1 MKMIEDNGIMFSVI
15 TVCFNVKEKLEYT
28 VNSILNQS
36 GNNYELIIVDG
47 ASTDG
52 TYEFLKNYSVREN
65 VKIVSE
71 KDNGLYDAMNKGI
84 SLSKGRFIIFM
95 NAGDIFDKSD
105 VLKNLSNICI
115 DKDCIYYG
123 TSKAVYPGGK
133 VRSNRIF
140 RRTHKKLLYDVFDGK
155 MPNHQ
160 AIIAGRS
167 TFADNLF
174 DLKYKIG
181 ADFKWFAKC
190 VRKKISVVDIPVCV
204 ARFEVGGTSSRPTTC
219 LEMLREHEQI
229 VREQFGL
236 RYRIYWMF
244 GYLTMKSTKRMIKE
258 KDKYF
263 SFFFILE
270 QWLSNKQNGLRVEE
284 YIKKSGY
291 KDVAIYGMGVLG
303 NLIYNELKNTDIN
316 VLYGI
321 DKAADNMYFDVPV
334 IKDIKNG
341 QKVDAIIVTAV
352 NEYPDI
358 EKKLKK
364 YVHETEIISLE
375 SIIYNTAEQ
384 N

>member
-160 AIIAGRS
+160 AE
-167 TFADNLF
+167 
-174 DLKYKIG
+174 
-181 ADFKWFAKC
+181 
-190 VRKKISVVDIPVCV
+190 
-204 ARFEVGGTSSRPTTC
+204 EVHLPITC
-219 LEMLREHEQI
+219 LI
-229 VREQFGL
+229 
-236 RYRIYWMF
+236 
-244 GYLTMKSTKRMIKE
+244 
-258 KDKYF
+258 
-263 SFFFILE
+263 
-270 QWLSNKQNGLRVEE
+270 
-284 YIKKSGY
+284 
-291 KDVAIYGMGVLG
+291 
-303 NLIYNELKNTDIN
+303 
-316 VLYGI
+316 
-321 DKAADNMYFDVPV
+321 
-334 IKDIKNG
+334 
-341 QKVDAIIVTAV
+341 
-352 NEYPDI
+352 
-358 EKKLKK
+358 
-364 YVHETEIISLE
+364 
-375 SIIYNTAEQ
+375 
-384 N
+384 

>member
-1 MKMIEDNGIMFSVI
+1 
-15 TVCFNVKEKLEYT
+15 
-28 VNSILNQS
+28 
-36 GNNYELIIVDG
+36 
-47 ASTDG
+47 
-52 TYEFLKNYSVREN
+52 
-65 VKIVSE
+65 
-71 KDNGLYDAMNKGI
+71 
-84 SLSKGRFIIFM
+84 
-95 NAGDIFDKSD
+95 
-105 VLKNLSNICI
+105 
-115 DKDCIYYG
+115 
-123 TSKAVYPGGK
+123 
-133 VRSNRIF
+133 
-140 RRTHKKLLYDVFDGK
+140 
-155 MPNHQ
+155 
-160 AIIAGRS
+160 
-167 TFADNLF
+167 
-174 DLKYKIG
+174 
-181 ADFKWFAKC
+181 
-190 VRKKISVVDIPVCV
+190 
-204 ARFEVGGTSSRPTTC
+204 
-219 LEMLREHEQI
+219 
-229 VREQFGL
+229 
-236 RYRIYWMF
+236 
-244 GYLTMKSTKRMIKE
+244 MIKE